1 MTDSLAAELSN
12 ACYFTNWEPEKT
24 TLSTAGCNID
34 IFSLA
39 KVDLTCKN
47 RSIKFQFKCANEHFK
62 IQVHNSVSDMLFI
75 EFVGF
80 FRQAAVR
87 ACM

>member
-12 ACYFTNWEPEKT
+12 ACYFTHWEPEKP
-24 TLSTAGCNID
+24 TLCNIE

-39 KVDLTCKN
+39 MVDLTCKK

-62 IQVHNSVSDMLFI
+62 IQEYNSVSNMLFI
-75 EFVGF
+75 EFVGV
-80 FRQAAVR
+80 FRQATVR
-87 ACM
+87 THM